1 LPVPGGPE
9 ISTTEPNWSSAAIF
23 CSAAISLALAVK
35 SAAPRGSS
43 QNPDTHGARRSR
55 AAPAAAKTASR
66 SGGATPSASTRDRS
80 VRRCGARVRPRSM
93 SLIAR
98 ALTPE
103 VSATSSSVMPAAR
116 RWRRSSVLSGTSSG
130 IPP

>member
-1 LPVPGGPE
+1 LPVPGAPE
-9 ISTTEPNWSSAAIF
+9 IRTTEPDWSSTAIF
-23 CSAAISLALAVK
+23 SRAAISLARAVK

-43 QNPDTHGARRSR
+43 QKPDTHGARRSR
-55 AAPAAAKTASR
+55 AAAAAAKMVSR
-66 SGGATPSASTRDRS
+66 SGGVTPNASTRDRS

-103 VSATSSSVMPAAR
+103 VSAASSSVMPAAR
-116 RWRRSSVLSGTSSG
+116 R
-130 IPP
+130 